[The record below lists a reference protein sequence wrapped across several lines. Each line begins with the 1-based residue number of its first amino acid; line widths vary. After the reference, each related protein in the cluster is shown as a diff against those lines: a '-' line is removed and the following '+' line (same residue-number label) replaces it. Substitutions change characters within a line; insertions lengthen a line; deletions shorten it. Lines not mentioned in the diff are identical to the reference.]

1 MTLISMSLRSLRI
14 IAFGFPIMSLKIKSK
29 ISGEQKIDD
38 SSYCDFD
45 SVSVVFVVSSCG
57 AL

>member
-1 MTLISMSLRSLRI
+1 
-14 IAFGFPIMSLKIKSK
+14 MSLKIKSK
-29 ISGEQKIDD
+29 ISGEQKKKDD

>member
-1 MTLISMSLRSLRI
+1 
-14 IAFGFPIMSLKIKSK
+14 MSLKIKSK

>member
-1 MTLISMSLRSLRI
+1 
-14 IAFGFPIMSLKIKSK
+14 MSLKIKSK

-45 SVSVVFVVSSCG
+45 SVSVVLWCSVMSLIFYFIFVVTDQEVQSIRRQ
-57 AL
+57 

>member
-1 MTLISMSLRSLRI
+1 
-14 IAFGFPIMSLKIKSK
+14 MSLKIKSI

-45 SVSVVFVVSSCG
+45 SVFCGELLWCSVMSLIFYFIFVVTDQEVQSIRRQ
-57 AL
+57 

>member
-1 MTLISMSLRSLRI
+1 
-14 IAFGFPIMSLKIKSK
+14 MSLKIKSK

-38 SSYCDFD
+38 SSYYDFD